1 MNNTMGKSK
10 KEIFD
15 EEIKN
20 WPDELENIAEE
31 ANKKYGLITENINS
45 LDDFLKY
52 AEKCIPWE
60 EYKKEWLK

>member
-1 MNNTMGKSK
+1 MNNTMRKSK

-20 WPDELENIAEE
+20 WPDELEKIAEE

-45 LDDFLKY
+45 LEDFLKY

>member
-20 WPDELENIAEE
+20 WPDELEKIAEE

-45 LDDFLKY
+45 LEDFLKY

>member
-1 MNNTMGKSK
+1 MNKTMGKSK

-20 WPDELENIAEE
+20 WPRELEKIAED

-45 LDDFLKY
+45 LEDFLKY